1 MVATLPQPMENA
13 NKAFLEVATMP
24 ITVVIL
30 IVCVIGVIGLVND
43 IIIAYLN
50 VTLFITTLGTMI
62 IVYGSNFLYYDFI
75 SATPVS

>member
-1 MVATLPQPMENA
+1 
-13 NKAFLEVATMP
+13 MP

-43 IIIAYLN
+43 VIIAYLN